1 MPPRIA
7 LAAFALCATFG
18 AAAGA
23 DASAADGLAKCQPG
37 MVLPVWQP
45 QDGLTTWDR
54 LLRGFVYFALLSYFF
69 LGVSIGSDRFMG
81 AIEVI
86 TSQER
91 EVLIRKKGSAQGQRV
106 RVRVWNETIA
116 NLTLMALGSSAPEIL
131 LSIIEIVGKNFAAG
145 ELGPGTIV
153 GSAAYN
159 LFVIIAICVHVIPDG
174 EVRRIRHLSVFFVT
188 ATWSV
193 FAYIWM
199 YMILAVISEGV
210 VECWE
215 AFITFLFFPATVLTA
230 YVADRKLRIFGFKR
244 FRLNKNRVIV
254 AAEGDDGDQQRAVD
268 QQLEDEILEESSV
281 TDPHH
286 FAIILRDLKKRNSNA
301 TPKQLEQMA
310 IDELTK
316 RTHKSKAF
324 YRLQANKQLTGGVAQ
339 THLRRGGEQHHAEVT
354 AAATVRP
361 LGCKISLQPDHYTV
375 LENVGQFEVSVVREG
390 DDLSHSV
397 SVFYTTED
405 GTAVAGSDYEGATG
419 TVVFGPGETRQTIAL
434 RVIDDD
440 IFEEDEH
447 FYLHL
452 TKAVVL
458 VPNGS
463 GAPAQAVAE
472 NVVAL
477 GPPATATIVILDD
490 DHCGVFGFASES
502 VEVSEN
508 VGVLRL
514 EVVRSSGARGAVRLD
529 YVMIEDTAKHER
541 HFVQRSGT
549 LVFENNEARLVPP
562 YLANNRAD
570 SN

>member
-1 MPPRIA
+1 M
-7 LAAFALCATFG
+7 
-18 AAAGA
+18 
-23 DASAADGLAKCQPG
+23 
-37 MVLPVWQP
+37 LPVWQP
-45 QDGLTTWDR
+45 QDDLTVWDR
-54 LLRGFVYFALLSYFF
+54 VLRGLFYFVLLFYFF

-91 EVLIRKKGSAQGQRV
+91 ELLIRKKGSEQGQRV
-106 RVRVWNETIA
+106 KVRVWNETIA

-145 ELGPGTIV
+145 DLGPGTIV

-199 YMILAVISEGV
+199 YLILAVISEGI

-215 AFITFLFFPATVLTA
+215 AALTFLFFPATVLTA
-230 YVADRKLRIFGFKR
+230 YVADRKLRICGFKR
-244 FRLNKNRVIV
+244 FRLHKNRVIV
-254 AAEGDDGDQQRAVD
+254 ATEGGDGDCRPEDEQR
-268 QQLEDEILEESSV
+268 LEDEILEESSV

-286 FAIILRDLKKRNSNA
+286 FAIILRELKKRNSRA
-301 TPKQLEQMA
+301 TPEQLERMA
-310 IDELTK
+310 VDELAK

-324 YRLQANKQLTGGVAQ
+324 YRLQTNKQLTGGVAQ
-339 THLRRGGEQHHAEVT
+339 MHHRRSEQPHADV
-354 AAATVRP
+354 AATTSIQQPDCR
-361 LGCKISLQPDHYTV
+361 ISLQPDHYTV

-390 DDLSHSV
+390 EDLQHSIT
-397 SVFYTTED
+397 VFYTTED

-419 TVVFGPGETRQTIAL
+419 TVVFGPGETRKTITL

-452 TKAVVL
+452 TKAVAL
-458 VPNGS
+458 LPNGS
-463 GAPAQAVAE
+463 DKVAQATAE
-472 NVVAL
+472 YMMAL

-490 DHCGVFGFASES
+490 DHCGVFGFATEM
-502 VEVSEN
+502 VEVPEN
-508 VGVLRL
+508 VGLLRL

-529 YVMIEDTAKHER
+529 YVMTEGTAKNER
-541 HFVQRSGT
+541 HFVQKSGT
-549 LVFENNEARLVPP
+549 LVFENNEARLVSHG
-562 YLANNRAD
+562 YYHTYCINS
-570 SN
+570 SNVWKAKAKRYKILQHNTTKKTNMMCYEIIH